1 MALPASGNPIS
12 MGQMRTEFGI
22 VGAISMNQL
31 YRGGGEVPSTQTTTS
46 TQNQGGTIT
55 KAALGGGGTL
65 GQNGSYNTTT
75 VEALPTTL
83 ASGDTVATNSNILST
98 ISVANTG
105 GFAGGATNI
114 FFSNSSGTR
123 VGNYLASHAYSVNTN
138 ATVTSNKSFSG
149 TIASNQIG
157 ATHLAYQVNG
167 GGAQFQQENTTISS
181 SLAQGSITSVQNRQV
196 SSTSNINATVPTGGG
211 GDTEFEFSDMYGA
224 FDV

>member
-1 MALPASGNPIS
+1 MTLQSSGTIS
-12 MGQMRTEFGI
+12 MDQMRTEFGI
-22 VGAISMNQL
+22 SGAISMSDL
-31 YRGGGEVPSTQTTTS
+31 YRGGSEVSSTA
-46 TQNQGGTIT
+46 NLGGTIT
-55 KAALGGGGTL
+55 KAALSGGGTL

-138 ATVTSNKSFSG
+138 ATVTSNQSFSG

-167 GGAQFQQENTTISS
+167 GGAQFQEEDTAISS
-181 SLAQGSITSVQNRQV
+181 SLAQGSITLTQTRDANTGVP
-196 SSTSNINATVPTGGG
+196 SSGTIS
-211 GDTEFEFSDMYGA
+211 FSDLYGA
-224 FDV
+224 TA